1 MTDKDYAP
9 LTTACVRSLND
20 KLYEKRK
27 VAALDIERMVKE
39 FVLSNQT
46 SQIKRIMKVLGD
58 DFALSQNPNT
68 RKGGLIGLAATAI
81 ALGKDSN
88 IYVTELVKP
97 VLACF
102 HDQDSRVRYYA
113 CEALYNIVK
122 VTRGSVLP
130 FFNEIFDGLS
140 KLASDPDQNVKNGT
154 ELLDRLIKDI
164 VTESSCFDLV
174 AFIPLLRERIY
185 TKNAFA
191 RQFVVSWI
199 GVLDAVPDINML
211 VLLPEI
217 LDGLFQI
224 LGDSNQEIRKM
235 CQGVLAEFLSG
246 IQKSKSGV
254 NYAGM
259 ANILIIHSQNPDDL
273 ISYTAITWLNEF
285 VLRANRAMLP
295 FVSGV
300 LTAILPN
307 LTTNDIETKTKRS
320 VVEAAEKLNSSLM
333 NLIEEV
339 DDNPTPTMGISPE
352 NTPEKEGGN
361 EVAEKLDSGEAKVTE
376 SEEIDRAFH
385 LGSTPISLSALQLDV
400 ASVIDVLCKMV
411 THKDFQTRIAS
422 LKWFCHLL
430 NRVPK
435 KTFRNMDLIFP
446 VLISTLADEKQSDEA
461 LLLGLQALAE
471 ISSSFAGQ
479 QLTSVSSMGGNQTVI
494 MVSSSIS
501 NSQQQTSDTRSVSP
515 NIYFKKFMV
524 SLVSLFKEDRHLL
537 EIRGPFIIRHLCLLL
552 NSEDIFRSLAEIL
565 WEETD
570 IKFNCMM
577 VQTLNMILLT
587 STELFELRT
596 QLKDL
601 STKESCSLFCCLYQ
615 SWCASPV
622 ATIAL
627 CYLSQ
632 NYKHAADLMLNF
644 GDLEITVDF
653 LNEIDK
659 LIQLLESPIFAYLRL
674 SLLDMDNNHDLVKS
688 LYGLLMLLPQSEAFE
703 LLRCRLKCIPH
714 YRHPSGTH
722 DSSASSEPDS
732 RQAVRNIDFNELL
745 HQFLE
750 VQARH
755 KEARRKHTGFLV
767 KK

>member
-1 MTDKDYAP
+1 M
-9 LTTACVRSLND
+9 
-20 KLYEKRK
+20 
-27 VAALDIERMVKE
+27 
-39 FVLSNQT
+39 
-46 SQIKRIMKVLGD
+46 
-58 DFALSQNPNT
+58 
-68 RKGGLIGLAATAI
+68 
-81 ALGKDSN
+81 DSS
-88 IYVTELVKP
+88 IYVSELVKP

-130 FFNEIFDGLS
+130 FFNDIFDGLS
-140 KLASDPDQNVKNGT
+140 KLAADPDQNVKNGT

-185 TKNAFA
+185 TKNPFA

-224 LGDSNQEIRKM
+224 LGDSSQEIRKM
-235 CQGVLAEFLSG
+235 CQGVLAEFLTG

-273 ISYTAITWLNEF
+273 ISYTAIIWLNEF

-300 LTAILPN
+300 LNAILPN

-333 NLIEEV
+333 NLINEV
-339 DDNPTPTMGISPE
+339 DDNPTPTLGISPE
-352 NTPEKEGGN
+352 NTPEKDVGK
-361 EVAEKLDSGEAKVTE
+361 EVTEKLDSGEAKVTE
-376 SEEIDRAFH
+376 SEEIDRVFH
-385 LGSTPISLSALQLDV
+385 LGSTLISLSALQLDV
-400 ASVIDVLCKMV
+400 ASVIDVLCRMV
-411 THKDFQTRIAS
+411 NHKDFQTRIAS

-435 KTFRNMDLIFP
+435 KTFRNMDQVFP

-479 QLTSVSSMGGNQTVI
+479 QLTFASSLGENQMVSMASGGNTD
-494 MVSSSIS
+494 STSSIS

-515 NIYFKKFMV
+515 NVYFKKFMV

-565 WEETD
+565 GEETD
-570 IKFNCMM
+570 IKFTCMM

-632 NYKHAADLMLNF
+632 NYRHAADLMLNF

-674 SLLDMDNNHDLVKS
+674 SLLDMDNNQDLVKS

-714 YRHPSGTH
+714 YNQPSATH
-722 DSSASSEPDS
+722 GSSESSVPDS
-732 RQAVRNIDFNELL
+732 RQAVRNIDFDELL